1 MDGEGLFNTVKFAGN
16 LLELLQTLDVVFDVL
31 TAGTGAGGG
40 NCVGGLNDEGEGRL
54 GFDVTVMRLDGVNHV
69 AAFTVFLS
77 NLNAEL
83 NVCSLVLVVKGF
95 ADITKIIQTNKEMG
109 AVIDMTEILKDDA
122 DSATRTIKLVDG
134 KDLIVIDEITS
145 PKDKGVTYTWRM
157 VGNGEPEVMR
167 NMIVLRAEG
176 KTMILKAK
184 GNVKFRY
191 TTWSAE
197 PKAYY
202 DDPNDGKYIVGI
214 ESFVPEGKVAK
225 FIVTLSPR

>member
-1 MDGEGLFNTVKFAGN
+1 MKKN
-16 LLELLQTLDVVFDVL
+16 LWDRSQNSGRWDVL
-31 TAGTGAGGG
+31 RYNNFHHNTIT
-40 NCVGGLNDEGEGRL
+40 LNDHKH
-54 GFDVTVMRLDGVNHV
+54 N
-69 AAFTVFLS
+69 
-77 NLNAEL
+77 
-83 NVCSLVLVVKGF
+83 VKGF